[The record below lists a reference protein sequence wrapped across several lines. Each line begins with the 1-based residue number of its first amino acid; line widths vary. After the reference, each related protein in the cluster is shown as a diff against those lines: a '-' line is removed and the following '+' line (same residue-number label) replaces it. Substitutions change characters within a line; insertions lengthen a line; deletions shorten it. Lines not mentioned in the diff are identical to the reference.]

1 MPFMEDLDWEA
12 ITDALAEIGYEGDFT
27 LEADEFIRK
36 LPPVL
41 VPEASGLMAKTG
53 HYLIGRIEEK
63 KALRREGST
72 G

>member
-12 ITDALAEIGYEGDFT
+12 ITDALAE
-27 LEADEFIRK
+27 FIRK
-36 LPPVL
+36 LM
-41 VPEASGLMAKTG
+41 PEASGLMAKTG

>member
-36 LPPVL
+36 LM
-41 VPEASGLMAKTG
+41 PEASGLMAKTG